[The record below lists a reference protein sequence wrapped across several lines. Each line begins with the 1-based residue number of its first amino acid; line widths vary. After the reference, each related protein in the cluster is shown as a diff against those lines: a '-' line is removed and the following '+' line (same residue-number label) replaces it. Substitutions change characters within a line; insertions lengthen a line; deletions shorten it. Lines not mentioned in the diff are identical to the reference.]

1 MFFFF
6 NECNA
11 KRGNHFF
18 STLRIQYANVS
29 LTHSGVDTVVVSR
42 PELKNARAISRSE
55 TGNTTVFS
63 FNQSS
68 RCTREFSS
76 SKLFLWFIICGLV
89 SCLLA
94 ELSQLK

>member
-1 MFFFF
+1 MKVENLVKTENWNLGGLENGLNGFFF

-42 PELKNARAISRSE
+42 PELKNA
-55 TGNTTVFS
+55 
-63 FNQSS
+63 
-68 RCTREFSS
+68 
-76 SKLFLWFIICGLV
+76 
-89 SCLLA
+89 
-94 ELSQLK
+94 

>member
-1 MFFFF
+1 MKVENLVKTENWNLDGLENGLNVFFFF

-55 TGNTTVFS
+55 TGNAT
-63 FNQSS
+63 
-68 RCTREFSS
+68 
-76 SKLFLWFIICGLV
+76 G
-89 SCLLA
+89 
-94 ELSQLK
+94 

>member
-1 MFFFF
+1 MIDEGRELSENGKLEFGWVGEWFEWFFFF

-18 STLRIQYANVS
+18 STLRIQYASVS

-55 TGNTTVFS
+55 TGNTT
-63 FNQSS
+63 
-68 RCTREFSS
+68 
-76 SKLFLWFIICGLV
+76 G
-89 SCLLA
+89 
-94 ELSQLK
+94 

>member
-1 MFFFF
+1 MKVENLVKTENWNLGGLENGLNVFFFF

-11 KRGNHFF
+11 KGGNHFF

-55 TGNTTVFS
+55 TGNTT
-63 FNQSS
+63 
-68 RCTREFSS
+68 
-76 SKLFLWFIICGLV
+76 G
-89 SCLLA
+89 
-94 ELSQLK
+94 